1 MRTHFKAFHF
11 NRLKFS
17 IFTQDWTVL
26 DVHFGIPLF
35 DVDTNTQICQY
46 IKNLAN
52 DEK

>member
-1 MRTHFKAFHF
+1 M
-11 NRLKFS
+11 FS
-17 IFTQDWTVL
+17 LQDWTIL

-46 IKNLAN
+46 IIKNLAN